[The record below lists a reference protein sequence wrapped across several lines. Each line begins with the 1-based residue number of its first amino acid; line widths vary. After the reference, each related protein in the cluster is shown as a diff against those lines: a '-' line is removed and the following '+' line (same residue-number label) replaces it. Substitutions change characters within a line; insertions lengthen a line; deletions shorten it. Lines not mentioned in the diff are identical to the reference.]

1 MVIDA
6 STRGILRTRVW
17 AAHCLTRLTGEV
29 TLLILTTILIC
40 SALHIDT
47 GHQRVTLETSGA
59 DTLGRVE
66 LSNAL
71 SSSAAGTVRVE
82 ARVEAVLIDAGLV
95 DWTVIVSATLRSV
108 ALTVGVTSIA
118 LRTGAH
124 GMVGACSAL
133 CLRRTRIVHH
143 TRVNAA
149 LVDAGL
155 ALGTVWVLS
164 ALWSGLDRIA
174 ICKWISSE
182 P

>member
-6 STRGILRTRVW
+6 STRGILGTRVW
-17 AAHCLTRLTGEV
+17 STNCLTRLTGEV

-40 SALHIDT
+40 PALHIDT

-66 LSNAL
+66 LYNAL
-71 SSSAAGTVRVE
+71 SSSATGTVRVK
-82 ARVEAVLIDAGLV
+82 ARVEAVFIDAGLV
-95 DWTVIVSATLRSV
+95 DWAVIVSATLRSV
-108 ALTVGVTSIA
+108 ALTVGVTPIA

-124 GMVGACSAL
+124 WMVGACSAL
-133 CLRRTRIVHH
+133 CLRRARVIHH

-155 ALGTVWVLS
+155 ALGTVRVLS
-164 ALWSGLDRIA
+164 ALWSGLD
-174 ICKWISSE
+174 
-182 P
+182 